1 MNKETI
7 NNWKDKAITRMKLL
21 KSTKKELKRQK
32 ERADKWRVEAL
43 VLREQIRNKDL
54 IINKLDSFSGSLV
67 SDSAITPTTER
78 LKLKGYKYDIKLI
91 SLCINLYKC
100 GLSLRSICS
109 VLCFMGIY
117 LGVKIK
123 IPSYGIISVWVQK
136 SGLHLLKTGAERFKN
151 TAEQWSLIIDESYTL
166 GKSRLLVILAVR
178 LSKLQVGRLKTT
190 DVVPIVIKSQESW
203 KSEDVT
209 ICINQAVLQFKGNIA
224 YVTSDQGTNLVCSCK
239 ATNLAHLPDWSHTAA
254 NILEN
259 IYTKEPDFKE
269 FNEKIGIFKRKRKQ
283 SIYTH
288 YSPPNLSVKVRFMN
302 YLPFLE
308 WANIMIKNFKK
319 IPIEIVPELM
329 FLQTLKTSIQEMSE
343 LFYMADTIGKILK
356 TEGISK
362 ITRTKVTTKIET
374 LTKKYPNNQRVA
386 TFIDRINDYFTQTM
400 PIYYDYIKR
409 QDKDAPFFNGLVASS
424 DVIECIFGKVKH
436 RAPKNP
442 KIGFSSSSLLI
453 PLFCQDFSNEDI
465 FDAMNNINCETLE
478 LWKTENICSRKYISF
493 KNIFKQKKGK
503 VCN

>member
-1 MNKETI
+1 MI
-7 NNWKDKAITRMKLL
+7 
-21 KSTKKELKRQK
+21 
-32 ERADKWRVEAL
+32 
-43 VLREQIRNKDL
+43 
-54 IINKLDSFSGSLV
+54 
-67 SDSAITPTTER
+67 
-78 LKLKGYKYDIKLI
+78 GYRYDIKII
-91 SLCINLYKC
+91 SLCVNLYKC

-109 VLCFMGIY
+109 VLAFISVY
-117 LGVKIK
+117 LGIKIK
-123 IPSYGIISVWVQK
+123 IPSYGTISIWVQK
-136 SGLHLLKTGAERFKN
+136 SGLYLLKTGAERFKN

-209 ICINQAVLQFKGNIA
+209 NCINQAVAQFKGNIA
-224 YVTSDQGTNLVCSCK
+224 YVTSDQGANLVCSYK
-239 ATNLAHLPDWSHTAA
+239 ATNIGHLPDWSHTAA

-259 IYTKEPDFKE
+259 IYIKEPDFKE
-269 FNEKIGIFKRKRKQ
+269 FNEKIGVFKRKRKQ

-302 YLPFLE
+302 YLPFWE

-343 LFYMADTIGKILK
+343 LFYMADAIGKILK
-356 TEGISK
+356 TEGINE
-362 ITRTKVTTKIET
+362 ITRTKVLFKIDV
-374 LTKKYPNNQRVA
+374 LAKKYPNNQRVA
-386 TFIDRINDYFTQTM
+386 IFIDRVHEYFTQTM
-400 PIYYDYIKR
+400 PIYWEYIKK
-409 QDKDAPFFNGLVASS
+409 QDKDVPFFDGLVASS

-453 PLFCQDFSNEDI
+453 PLFCQDFSD
-465 FDAMNNINCETLE
+465 
-478 LWKTENICSRKYISF
+478 KVKENK
-493 KNIFKQKKGK
+493 
-503 VCN
+503 